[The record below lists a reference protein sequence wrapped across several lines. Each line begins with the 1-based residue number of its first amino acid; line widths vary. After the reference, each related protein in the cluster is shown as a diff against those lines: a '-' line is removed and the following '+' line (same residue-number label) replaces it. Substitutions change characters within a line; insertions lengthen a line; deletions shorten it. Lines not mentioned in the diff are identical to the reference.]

1 VERIVNSGFVR
12 VMPSRWSGLSHSSM
26 KARLQEARAG
36 LGPDNFGGN
45 GLRKRGGLCKQ
56 GWTPR
61 IVRFTEA
68 IQTLDSFVF

>member
-1 VERIVNSGFVR
+1 
-12 VMPSRWSGLSHSSM
+12 M